1 MYDSEAEIAQAK
13 RDCVALAEEVQRLRG
28 EVQRERTGR
37 KKAMAAKKIAGMPN
51 RSSRC
56 QVLTK
61 FLSATFPQMSS
72 EMTQWQRWQ
81 KRMRS

>member
-37 KKAMAAKKIAGMPN
+37 KKAMAAKKIASYAHFYRDRGYHFQLN
-51 RSSRC
+51 HD
-56 QVLTK
+56 VADYDLTE
-61 FLSATFPQMSS
+61 LYY
-72 EMTQWQRWQ
+72 
-81 KRMRS
+81 